1 MRTFNLA
8 CCLLALVPI
17 LAAQAP
23 AAEKAAPKAKSPA
36 TATATAPAQEL
47 AVLGPD
53 AGGPMLRDYLLKECG
68 KCFDA
73 RRKAIEAIT
82 TPEQVLARQKALRE
96 AWAAAI
102 GPFPERTPLNARIT
116 GTLDR
121 PAYRIEKV
129 LYESRPGHHVTA
141 NLYVPKAGKPPYPG
155 VLVPCGHSANG
166 KAMDSYQSISILLAS
181 HGFVALIYD
190 PIGQGER
197 IQTFGPDGKPAA
209 SGTGEHTLIDIGA
222 RLVGRSTAQYR
233 IWDGI
238 RSIDYLCS
246 RPEVDSNRI
255 GCTGNSGG
263 GTLTS
268 YLMATDERISPA
280 APSCYI
286 TTLERLFATLGP
298 QDGEQNIPGQVALG
312 IDHADYILMR
322 APEPTIILAATKDFF
337 DISGTWDTMREAKRL
352 YTLLGHGERVDICE
366 APGPHGYA
374 RFQREAALRWMQRW
388 LQDTDDAATEAPPQ
402 LAKDAEL
409 QVTQTGHA
417 VPELKG
423 RTAWDFNLDEAKRL
437 CPERAAFW
445 RDNPKEKCL
454 AEVRR
459 MAAVRPLATKPTA
472 KAAGTVRRDG
482 CTIEKLIIERPD
494 EVPVPALLFLPEPRA
509 GKAPAVL
516 YVSGRGKAADAA
528 PGGAIETLVK
538 SGRAVLAIDVRG
550 IGETAAVAP
559 KAYWSKEYPIAFLAL
574 HLARPLLGQRV
585 EDTLAALDVLA
596 ARPEIDAGKIEIVGV
611 EAGGP
616 IALHAAALDGRLREA
631 TLVRS
636 IESWMDVVATP
647 LSKNQL
653 AQVVPAALTRYDLP
667 DLVRAI
673 ALRPVHV
680 IDPVDPKGEP
690 KQK

>member
-1 MRTFNLA
+1 MHIRVWYA
-8 CCLLALVPI
+8 AVVVLAL
-17 LAAQAP
+17 AAAAY
-23 AAEKAAPKAKSPA
+23 AAEP
-36 TATATAPAQEL
+36 TDL
-47 AVLGPD
+47 NVLGPD
-53 AGGPMLRDYLLKECG
+53 AGGPVLKDYLLKECG

-73 RRKAIEAIT
+73 RRKAVEAIT
-82 TPEQVLARQKALRE
+82 TPEQVQTRQKALRE

-102 GPFPERTPLNARIT
+102 GPMPERTPLNARVV

-141 NLYVPKAGKPPYPG
+141 NLYVPKSGKPPYPG

-166 KAMDSYQSISILLAS
+166 KAMDAYQSISILLAS
-181 HGFVALIYD
+181 NGFVALIYD

-197 IQTFGPDGKPAA
+197 IQTFGADGKPAA
-209 SGTGEHTLIDIGA
+209 SGTGEHTLVDIGA
-222 RLVGRSTAQYR
+222 RLIGRSAAHYR

-268 YLMATDERISPA
+268 YLMATDDRISPA

-286 TTLERLFATLGP
+286 TTLEKLFATIGP

-312 IDHADYILMR
+312 IDHADYLVMR
-322 APEPTIILAATKDFF
+322 APEPTLLLAATKDFF
-337 DISGTWDTMREAKRL
+337 DIGGTWEAVREAKRL
-352 YTLLGHGERVDICE
+352 YTILGHGERVDICE
-366 APGPHGYA
+366 APGPHGFGK
-374 RFQREAALRWMQRW
+374 FQREAALRWMRRW
-388 LQDTDDAATEAPPQ
+388 LMEVDDAPTESPPE

-409 QVTQTGHA
+409 QVTQSGQV

-423 RTAWDFNLDEAKRL
+423 RTAWDFNLDEARRL
-437 CPERAAFW
+437 TPAREAFW
-445 RDNPKEKCL
+445 RDNPREKCL

-459 MAAVRPLATKPTA
+459 MAGIRPLAEKPAA
-472 KAAGTVRRDG
+472 KACGTVKREG
-482 CTIEKLIIERPD
+482 YGIEKLVIERPD

-516 YVSGRGKAADAA
+516 YISGRGKAADAA

-538 SGRAVLAIDVRG
+538 SGRVVLAIDVRG
-550 IGETAAVAP
+550 IGETAAATP
-559 KAYWSKEYPIAFLAL
+559 KAYWSKEYPIAYLAL
-574 HLARPLLGQRV
+574 HLNRPLLGQRV
-585 EDTLAALDVLA
+585 EDTLAALDILA
-596 ARPEIDAGKIEIVGV
+596 ARPEIDAGKIEIIGID
-611 EAGGP
+611 AAGP
-616 IALHAAALDGRLREA
+616 IALHAAALDGRLREV

-636 IESWMDVVATP
+636 IESWMDVVTTP

-673 ALRPVHV
+673 APRTVHTN
-680 IDPVDPKGEP
+680 DPVDAKGNP

>member
-1 MRTFNLA
+1 MRTLKLA
-8 CCLLALVPI
+8 YCVSALALA
-17 LAAQAP
+17 LAALAP
-23 AAEKAAPKAKSPA
+23 AAEKAAPAAKPPA
-36 TATATAPAQEL
+36 SAATQAQDL

-53 AGGPMLRDYLLKECG
+53 AGGPVLKDYLLKECG

-73 RRKAIEAIT
+73 RRKAVEAIT
-82 TPEQVLARQKALRE
+82 TPEQVLARQKTLRE
-96 AWAAAI
+96 AWATAV
-102 GPFPERTPLNARIT
+102 GPMPERTPLNARVV

-141 NLYVPKAGKPPYPG
+141 NLYVPKSGKAPYPA

-166 KAMDSYQSISILLAS
+166 KAMEAYQSICILLAS

-197 IQTFGPDGKPAA
+197 FQTFDDAGKRGAG
-209 SGTGEHTLIDIGA
+209 GTEEHTLLDIGA
-222 RLVGRSTAQYR
+222 RLVGRSVAQYR

-238 RSIDYLCS
+238 CSIDYLCS
-246 RPEVDSNRI
+246 RSEVDSNRI

-268 YLMATDERISPA
+268 YLMATDERISAA
-280 APSCYI
+280 APSCYL
-286 TTLERLFATLGP
+286 TTLEKLFATIGP

-312 IDHADYILMR
+312 IDHADYITMR

-337 DISGTWDTMREAKRL
+337 DIGGTWETMREAKRL
-352 YTLLGHGERVDICE
+352 YTILGHGERVDICE
-366 APGPHGYA
+366 APGPHGFGKY
-374 RFQREAALRWMQRW
+374 QREASLRWMRRW
-388 LQDTDDAATEAPPQ
+388 MMEVDDAPTESPPELAT
-402 LAKDAEL
+402 DAQL
-409 QVTQTGHA
+409 QVTQSGQV

-423 RTAWDFNLDEAKRL
+423 RTVWDFNLDEARRL
-437 CPERAAFW
+437 APEREKFW
-445 RDNPKEKCL
+445 RDNSRETCL

-459 MAAVRPLATKPTA
+459 MAGVRPLTEKPVA
-472 KAAGTVRRDG
+472 KPCGTLNREGYAV
-482 CTIEKLIIERPD
+482 EKLIIERTD
-494 EVPVPALLFLPEPRA
+494 EVPVPALLFLPEKRA
-509 GKAPAVL
+509 GKLPAVL

-528 PGGAIETLVK
+528 PGGAIEKLVK
-538 SGRAVLAIDVRG
+538 AGRAVLAIDVRG
-550 IGETAAVAP
+550 VGETAAATP
-559 KAYWSKEYPIAFLAL
+559 KAYWSKEYPIAYLAL

-596 ARPEIDAGKIEIVGV
+596 ARPETNPNNIEIVGV

-616 IALHAAALDGRLREA
+616 IALHAAALDDRLREV

-636 IESWMDVVATP
+636 IESWMDVVAEQHP
-647 LSKNQL
+647 KQQL
-653 AQVVPAALTRYDLP
+653 QQVVPAALTRYDLP

-673 ALRPVHV
+673 APRPVHAE
-680 IDPVDPKGEP
+680 DPVDAKGNP
-690 KQK
+690 KQR

>member
-1 MRTFNLA
+1 M
-8 CCLLALVPI
+8 
-17 LAAQAP
+17 
-23 AAEKAAPKAKSPA
+23 
-36 TATATAPAQEL
+36 
-47 AVLGPD
+47 
-53 AGGPMLRDYLLKECG
+53 
-68 KCFDA
+68 
-73 RRKAIEAIT
+73 
-82 TPEQVLARQKALRE
+82 
-96 AWAAAI
+96 
-102 GPFPERTPLNARIT
+102 PERTPLNARVV

-121 PAYRIEKV
+121 PAYRIEKI

-155 VLVPCGHSANG
+155 VLVPCGHSNNG
-166 KAMDSYQSISILLAS
+166 KAMEAYQSISILLAS

-197 IQTFGPDGKPAA
+197 IQTFGDNGKPAA

-222 RLVGRSTAQYR
+222 QLVGRSTAQYR

-268 YLMATDERISPA
+268 YLMATDERIAAA
-280 APSCYI
+280 APSCYL
-286 TTLERLFATLGP
+286 TTLEKLFATIGP

-337 DISGTWDTMREAKRL
+337 DIGGTWETMREAKRL
-352 YTLLGHGERVDICE
+352 YTILGHGERVDICE
-366 APGPHGYA
+366 APGPHGFGKY
-374 RFQREAALRWMQRW
+374 QREASLRWMRRW
-388 LQDTDDAATEAPPQ
+388 LMDVDDAPTESPPA

-409 QVTQTGHA
+409 QVTQSGQV

-437 CPERAAFW
+437 APERAAFW
-445 RDNPKEKCL
+445 RDNPREKCL

-459 MAAVRPLATKPTA
+459 LAAVRPLAGKPAA
-472 KAAGTVRRDG
+472 KPCGTLKREG
-482 CTIEKLIIERPD
+482 YTIEKLLIERTD
-494 EVPVPALLFLPEPRA
+494 EVPVPALLFLPEKRE
-509 GKAPAVL
+509 GKLPAVL

-528 PGGAIETLVK
+528 PGGTIETLVK

-550 IGETAAVAP
+550 IGETAAVTP
-559 KAYWSKEYPIAFLAL
+559 KAYWSKEYPIAYLAL

-596 ARPEIDAGKIEIVGV
+596 ARPEIDAGKIEIFGL
-611 EAGGP
+611 EAAGP
-616 IALHAAALDGRLREA
+616 IALHAAALDGRLREV

-636 IESWMDVVATP
+636 IDTWMDVVATP

-673 ALRPVHV
+673 APRPVHV
-680 IDPVDPKGEP
+680 EDPVNAKGDS